1 MADNGDAVVP
11 VQTGSGQ
18 EASEQSSATAATA
31 ATAAAAATVA
41 ATAAAEAKEAKPTEA
56 TEATEAEATAAEATA
71 AEATEEVPK
80 NTVITRFNYRD
91 VDKALQETYH
101 SNEANGSMICDIIVL
116 YLKANKTVYAE
127 AKTFCEQKLHMLM
140 LPSIF
145 LTVLG
150 SVINLVL
157 KDYTYGTTIV
167 SSLNAITAFL
177 LAVVNY
183 LKLDARAEAHRT
195 TAYKLDKL
203 ESDLMFNSGKMMFVK
218 DTYKSISI
226 LLDETHKHVKEIK
239 ETNPFVLP
247 EHIRYHYP
255 ILCGMNVF
263 TEVKDIQTQEMRMTN
278 QLKDLYNDTKMA
290 KDALKNSP
298 EDADLQ
304 DHVKELETKHRGKL
318 DEIVK
323 VRTSYKNIN
332 DIFEKELRKNRNS
345 CSKRIQLCGCLKV

>member
-1 MADNGDAVVP
+1 
-11 VQTGSGQ
+11 
-18 EASEQSSATAATA
+18 
-31 ATAAAAATVA
+31 
-41 ATAAAEAKEAKPTEA
+41 
-56 TEATEAEATAAEATA
+56 
-71 AEATEEVPK
+71 
-80 NTVITRFNYRD
+80 
-91 VDKALQETYH
+91 
-101 SNEANGSMICDIIVL
+101 MICDIIVL

-127 AKTFCEQKLHMLM
+127 AKTFCEQKLHALM

-150 SVINLVL
+150 SVVNLVM

-167 SSLNAITAFL
+167 SSLNAFTAFL

-203 ESDLMFNSGKMMFVK
+203 ESDLLFNAGKMMFVK
-218 DTYKSISI
+218 DTYKNLSL
-226 LLDETHKHVKEIK
+226 LLDETHKQVKEIK

-247 EHIRYHYP
+247 EHIRYCYP

-263 TEVKDIQTQEMRMTN
+263 TEVKDLQTNEMRMTN
-278 QLKDLYNDTKMA
+278 QLKDLYNDTKAA
-290 KDALKNSP
+290 KDLLAASP
-298 EDADLQ
+298 DDRTRQ
-304 DHVKELETKHRGKL
+304 DHVKELEAKHREKL
-318 DEIVK
+318 DDIVK
-323 VRTSYKNIN
+323 IRTSYKNIN

>member
-1 MADNGDAVVP
+1 MAAVETQAPISLVVEERMATTETTGSTGTTGPTGPTGTTEPIAVTVPMDISGTVVAVP
-11 VQTGSGQ
+11 VAEETTG
-18 EASEQSSATAATA
+18 ASPAVSNIHGS
-31 ATAAAAATVA
+31 V
-41 ATAAAEAKEAKPTEA
+41 
-56 TEATEAEATAAEATA
+56 
-71 AEATEEVPK
+71 VS
-80 NTVITRFNYRD
+80 RFNYRD
-91 VDKALQETYH
+91 VNRALQDTYH

-127 AKTFCEQKLHMLM
+127 AKTFCEQKLHALM

-150 SVINLVL
+150 SVVNLVM

-167 SSLNAITAFL
+167 SSLNAFTAFL

-203 ESDLMFNSGKMMFVK
+203 ESDLLFNAGKMMFVK
-218 DTYKSISI
+218 DTYKNLSL
-226 LLDETHKHVKEIK
+226 LLDETHKQVKEIK

-247 EHIRYHYP
+247 EHIRYCYP

-263 TEVKDIQTQEMRMTN
+263 TEVKDLQTNEMRMTN
-278 QLKDLYNDTKMA
+278 QLKDLYNDTKTA
-290 KDALKNSP
+290 KDLLAGSP
-298 EDADLQ
+298 EDTDLQ
-304 DHVKELETKHRGKL
+304 SHVKDLEAKHRAKL

-323 VRTSYKNIN
+323 IRTSYKNIN